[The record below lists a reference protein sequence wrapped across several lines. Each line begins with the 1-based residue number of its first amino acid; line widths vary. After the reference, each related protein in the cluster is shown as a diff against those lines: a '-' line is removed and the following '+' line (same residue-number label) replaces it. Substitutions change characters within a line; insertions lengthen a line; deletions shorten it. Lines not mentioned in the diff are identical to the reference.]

1 MLQWQGNA
9 KNVTKA
15 FQRMFE
21 KMGGFQVQALTL
33 QASGVGGGGGGG
45 GPQSDEKGKF
55 HQNLTEEAI
64 DAGFDYIET
73 HGPRTHHANTQL
85 KWITKQLISE
95 ESPIKNWPERLIK
108 EALRNL
114 MNDGVLALAVHDFPL
129 TLVDVVP
136 AVLFILEKLF
146 PYNFTD
152 NALGMHGVP
161 NVGKTPLGR
170 IIAMAMSRYW
180 VRKLNSKAN
189 LALGRL
195 QSLISFGAKPVE
207 KIGQICSMWWLPSRT
222 ANAETQR
229 LLRCELPNSR
239 KAKWESTWS
248 MISTFQQGLSMK

>member
-1 MLQWQGNA
+1 M
-9 KNVTKA
+9 
-15 FQRMFE
+15 
-21 KMGGFQVQALTL
+21 
-33 QASGVGGGGGGG
+33 
-45 GPQSDEKGKF
+45 KF
-55 HQNLTEEAI
+55 HLQSYSWINLEEV
-64 DAGFDYIET
+64 IET
-73 HGPRTHHANTQL
+73 L
-85 KWITKQLISE
+85 WDVKMF
-95 ESPIKNWPERLIK
+95 WPSMDDACLLVGWGFKDFKRL
-108 EALRNL
+108 E
-114 MNDGVLALAVHDFPL
+114 PW
-129 TLVDVVP
+129 
-136 AVLFILEKLF
+136 EKLF

-180 VRKLNSKAN
+180 ARKLNSKAN

-248 MISTFQQGLSMK
+248 MISTFQQSLSMKQAWGLYHTKSSCKCLSLPGWKAPLCSKGHAS